1 MQTSGSHKFVAI
13 IEKLISALGIDR
25 VITVCGSNTLSPT
38 EEASKELATSCFYSR
53 AWLAA
58 EILCT
63 WKWEGGSA
71 LGSFLPLLCS
81 YAKSGNYSPKEGLL
95 DSIVNILLDGA
106 LVYGASGELRF
117 FNVWPISSDEREIIE
132 EPFLRALV
140 SFLIILFTENIW
152 GRDQA
157 VILFGLLANKLFIG
171 ESVNAECLRIL
182 PLILSVLIPPLCS
195 TVSGELHRDAF
206 PTFHE
211 ENQICDTIKDWIQR
225 TLLFP
230 PLAAWETGQGKW
242 MFSLN

>member
-25 VITVCGSNTLSPT
+25 VVAGYVSNTPNST
-38 EEASKELATSCFYSR
+38 EEASKELATSHFYSR

-63 WKWEGGSA
+63 WKWQGGSA

-81 YAKSGNYSPKEGLL
+81 YAKSGNCSLKEGLL

-117 FNVWPISSDEREIIE
+117 FNVWSASDDEVESIE

-140 SFLIILFTENIW
+140 SFLITLFTENIW
-152 GRDQA
+152 GKDQA
-157 VILFGLLANKLFIG
+157 VIIFGLLANKLFIG
-171 ESVNAECLRIL
+171 ESVNAECLRIF
-182 PLILSVLIPPLCS
+182 PLILSVLIRPLYTIES
-195 TVSGELHRDAF
+195 DELHRDAV
-206 PTFHE
+206 PTSFE
-211 ENQICDTIKDWIQR
+211 ENQICDTIKDWVQR
-225 TLLFP
+225 TLSFP
-230 PLAAWETGQGKW
+230 PLTAWETGQGK
-242 MFSLN
+242 